1 MDNFASFIS
10 EQRTNNEGMI
20 SHSYLNLSYIRN
32 LSGGNNQFVVRMLQT
47 FCKNVPP
54 GIDQLMI
61 AGETGNLQ
69 EIKQLAHKLKTMFRY
84 VGVDQVAEY
93 LERLEFRSLELTKTE
108 RANLLSQIDAASKR
122 AVIEA
127 QEVILTTPV

>member
-1 MDNFASFIS
+1 
-10 EQRTNNEGMI
+10 MI

-54 GIDQLMI
+54 GVEHLLR
-61 AGETGNLQ
+61 AGETGNMQ
-69 EIKQLAHKLKTMFRY
+69 ELKQVAHKLKTMFRY

-93 LERLEFRSLELTKTE
+93 LERLEFRANDLTKTE
-108 RANLLSQIDAASKR
+108 RTNLLTQIDTASKR
-122 AVIEA
+122 AIIEA
-127 QEVILTTPV
+127 QDVILTTPV